1 MTVEYSPLLILLLLP
16 HCSGYDRSYSGSIHS
31 HRNQLLSG
39 VRRMPAPKY
48 RDIPEMSDLP
58 EMSMPD
64 MSMPDVEKSPCPTS
78 SVEEFCTCTTEAV
91 ECCKNSVTQ
100 ECLGEHASTAETT
113 DTCIQEAETYSQC
126 SQGERQFIISHILT
140 AMCII
145 IPFIATS

>member
-64 MSMPDVEKSPCPTS
+64 MSMPDVEKW
-78 SVEEFCTCTTEAV
+78 
-91 ECCKNSVTQ
+91 KNFALVQLRLLSAARILLLKNVL
-100 ECLGEHASTAETT
+100 ESTHQQQKQRTLAYRK
-113 DTCIQEAETYSQC
+113 QK
-126 SQGERQFIISHILT
+126 HIANVLKEKGSLLS
-140 AMCII
+140 AI
-145 IPFIATS
+145 F